1 MLLSHRART
10 VIGQLVESLETRQ
23 LLAAPVLDAIPNQT
37 LPAGKTIQVP
47 LTASDA
53 DGDTLTYTITDNN
66 TNLTETLHPRTNTF
80 LKLNTNLGS
89 MTFELFDD
97 VAPTTV
103 ATIKGL
109 VDAGFYNGLTFHR
122 VIKDFVIQGGDPA
135 GNGTGGPGF
144 QFKDEFNP
152 NVIFSGDAQLA
163 MANSGKDT
171 NGSQFFVTVGN
182 QRALDF
188 NHTIFGQL
196 IHGHSTL
203 TKINSV
209 PTDAN
214 GAPNSKVTITSAQII
229 EDKTDAVLQIKAS
242 KATTGTITVK
252 VDDGHGGTS
261 TKQFQASA
269 IADTVN
275 DPPIL
280 GPISNKVVGKDKS
293 VTYTI
298 SATDLEGDDYELAGV
313 LISGKIAS
321 APISGKTVTI
331 TPAAGYT
338 GPIVVKIGVKQ
349 AGATSRGSTQAS
361 QQDPLAIYDTEVV
374 QIGVGDKPVSGTGVT
389 ITGAAQ
395 TATRNAVVANF
406 TDSDPAGTAANW
418 TATINWGDG
427 GTGKGVVVK
436 NDDGTFSVLGSHQY
450 NVENSFPLQV
460 VIDGDKGALDTVTGT
475 ANVLPIAKLNGN
487 ILTIN
492 GTSGEDNIAM
502 TEVGGILTVNEN
514 GKRKTFPNGS
524 VARIELN
531 AYEGNDVTSMGSGV
545 AAAYQLGGDGND
557 TLGGGDGKDTLTGG
571 AGRDLIMGNG
581 GDDRLN
587 GLGTH
592 DTIFGGSGNDR
603 LYGGDGNDRLDG
615 GDGIDRLYGEAGN
628 DFLIGGSSNDRL
640 TGDIG
645 DDTLQGNKGSD
656 IYDGGPGTD
665 KGYADA
671 SDQQPYTSI
680 EILA

>member
-37 LPAGKTIQVP
+37 APAGKTIQIP
-47 LTASDA
+47 LTATDS
-53 DGDTLTYTITDNN
+53 DGDALAYTITDSNSN
-66 TNLTETLHPRTNTF
+66 ITESLHPHTNTF
-80 LKLNTNLGS
+80 LKLNTSLGS

-97 VAPTTV
+97 VAPNTV

-109 VDAGFYNGLTFHR
+109 VNAGFYNGLTFHR
-122 VIKDFVIQGGDPA
+122 VVKDFVIQGGDPA

-171 NGSQFFVTVGN
+171 NGSQFFVTVGQ

-203 TKINSV
+203 TAIDNV
-209 PTDAN
+209 ATDSN
-214 GAPNSKVTITSAQII
+214 DAPVSKVTINSAQII
-229 EDKTDAVLQIKAS
+229 QDKTDAVLQIKVG
-242 KATTGTITVK
+242 KVTTGTITVK

-261 TKQFQASA
+261 TKQFQVSGVS
-269 IADTVN
+269 DTVN

-280 GPISNKVVGKDKS
+280 GSISNRVVSKGVPFS
-293 VTYTI
+293 IQVP
-298 SATDLEGDDYELAGV
+298 ATDLEGDDYEVGGSV
-313 LISGKIAS
+313 IQGKIAS
-321 APISGKTVTI
+321 SAISGHTVSI

-338 GPIVVKIGVKQ
+338 GPIVLRIGVKQ
-349 AGATSRGSTQAS
+349 TGATSRGSTGPS
-361 QQDPLAIYDTEVV
+361 DSDGLAIYDTEII
-374 QIGVGDKPVSGTGVT
+374 QFGVGDKPVSGTGVA
-389 ITGAAQ
+389 ITAAAQ
-395 TATRNAVVANF
+395 TATRNAVVATF
-406 TDSDPAGTAANW
+406 TDADANGTASNW
-418 TATINWGDG
+418 ASTINWGDG
-427 GTGKGVVVK
+427 GTSKGVVVK

-460 VIDGDKGALDTVTGT
+460 VIDGDKGAIDTVTGT

-502 TEVGGILTVNEN
+502 TVSGGILTVNET
-514 GKRKTFPNGS
+514 GKRKTFPNAS

-531 AYEGNDVTSMGSGV
+531 AYEGNDVTSMGSGI
-545 AAAYQLGGDGND
+545 AGAYQLGGEGND
-557 TLGGGDGKDTLTGG
+557 TLGGGDGKDTLTGS

-592 DTIFGGSGNDR
+592 DTIFGGAGNDR

-645 DDTLQGNKGSD
+645 NDTLQGNKGSD

-671 SDQQPYTSI
+671 TDQPYSSI